1 MTVKVEIRLLGVF
14 RGMVGRDKLSVKLKH
29 ATVRTAIQV
38 LAELMPSE
46 ARKLLIDPEL
56 NDPRPNAL
64 VLLNGQEIN
73 VLKGIETEVK
83 NNDVL
88 TIIPIAHG
96 G

>member
-14 RGMVGRDKLSVKLKH
+14 RGMTGRDQLSVKLKH
-29 ATVRTAIQV
+29 ATVRVAIQV

-46 ARKLLIDPEL
+46 ARRLLIDPEL

-64 VLLNGQEIN
+64 VLLNGREIN
-73 VLKGIETEVK
+73 VLKGMETEVK

-88 TIIPIAHG
+88 TIIPVAHG

>member
-14 RGMVGRDKLSVKLKH
+14 RGMVGKDQLSVKLNH
-29 ATVRTAIQV
+29 ATVRTAVQA

-46 ARKLLIDPEL
+46 ARRLLIDPEL

-64 VLLNGQEIN
+64 VLLNDREIN
-73 VLKGIETEVK
+73 VLKGMETEVK

-88 TIIPIAHG
+88 TIIPVAHG

>member
-1 MTVKVEIRLLGVF
+1 MTVNVEIRLLGVF
-14 RGMVGRDKLSVKLKH
+14 RGMVGRDQMSVKLKH
-29 ATVRTAIQV
+29 ATVRTAVHV
-38 LAELMPSE
+38 LAESMPSE
-46 ARKLLIDPEL
+46 ARRLLIDPEL

-64 VLLNGQEIN
+64 VLLNGREIN
-73 VLKGIETEVK
+73 VLKGMETEVK